1 MGDAQRAD
9 NVRPMSIA
17 RWQLMALLGALSMFA
32 PLSTDM
38 YLPALPS
45 MAHNLH
51 ASASAVQLTLTASLA
66 GLGAGQLLAGPLSD
80 AFGRRRPVL
89 LGLVAY
95 TASSIGCA
103 LCPDV
108 WSLAAV
114 RLVQGAAGAA
124 GIVVARAIV
133 RDLFEGVEAARFYSR
148 LIIVFGLA

>member
-45 MAHNLH
+45 MAHNLT
-51 ASASAVQLTLTASLA
+51 ASASEVQLTLTASLI
-66 GLGAGQLLAGPLSD
+66 GLGAGQLLVGPVSD

-89 LGLVAY
+89 LGLLTY
-95 TASSIGCA
+95 TASSIACA
-103 LCPDV
+103 VSGDV
-108 WSLAAV
+108 WTLTAM
-114 RLVQGAAGAA
+114 RLIQGAAGAA
-124 GIVVARAIV
+124 GIVVA
-133 RDLFEGVEAARFYSR
+133 
-148 LIIVFGLA
+148 

>member
-45 MAHNLH
+45 MAHNLG
-51 ASASAVQLTLTASLA
+51 ASASEVQLTLTASLI
-66 GLGAGQLLAGPLSD
+66 GLGAGQLLVGPLSD
-80 AFGRRRPVL
+80 AVGRRRPVL
-89 LGLVAY
+89 LGLLAY
-95 TASSIGCA
+95 TLASLACA
-103 LCPDV
+103 VCGDV
-108 WSLAAV
+108 WTLSAM

-124 GIVVARAIV
+124 GIVIARAIV
-133 RDLFEGVEAARFYSR
+133 RDLFAGIEAARF
-148 LIIVFGLA
+148 L